1 MPDEISPEYRRLK
14 AMEEADAD
22 AIRRLQ
28 EQNEGALFDAP
39 ILHSEAAYPYRGL
52 PLKPADDWRA
62 ETVRALHEELP
73 SHGMADESTEDRE
86 TRLRDLI
93 AARSNLARDVGHLRY
108 HRGAHASPTH
118 HVGPC
123 DEACRHGSRIHAHRA
138 RRGRG

>member
-52 PLKPADDWRA
+52 PLKPADD
-62 ETVRALHEELP
+62 
-73 SHGMADESTEDRE
+73 
-86 TRLRDLI
+86 
-93 AARSNLARDVGHLRY
+93 
-108 HRGAHASPTH
+108 
-118 HVGPC
+118 
-123 DEACRHGSRIHAHRA
+123 
-138 RRGRG
+138 

>member
-1 MPDEISPEYRRLK
+1 MPDEHSPEYRRLK
-14 AMEEADAD
+14 AMEESDAETV
-22 AIRRLQ
+22 RRL
-28 EQNEGALFDAP
+28 EEANLRPNEWGGYDTHIPSLETR
-39 ILHSEAAYPYRGL
+39 S
-52 PLKPADDWRA
+52 KSDDWRA

-93 AARSNLARDVGHLRY
+93 SARSRIARDVEHLRY

-123 DEACRHGSRIHAHRA
+123 DEACRHGSRTHAHRA